1 MLARIYRPAKT
12 AMQSGQ
18 ANAKRWVLEFE
29 PEEAAR
35 IEPLMG
41 WTSSGDTQRQVR
53 LGFATREQ
61 AVAYARAHGIPHQV
75 IAPKERRRA
84 LKSYADNFAF
94 NRKEPWTH

>member
-18 ANAKRWVLEFE
+18 ANTKRWVLEFE
-29 PEEAAR
+29 LQEAQK

-53 LGFATREQ
+53 LSFDTREA
-61 AVAYARAHGIPHQV
+61 AVAYAKANGIAHQV
-75 IAPKERRRA
+75 VAPRERQRKS
-84 LKSYADNFAF
+84 KSYADNFSY